1 MHKEK
6 SPYLLI
12 SILLYILLIWIP
24 YHCFG
29 VSPTNIQTLATVVG
43 GLILLW
49 YTWETMLIRQI
60 ANSQREIAIQPFVVL
75 KNLNGKYYLEN
86 LGSGVALNVSVQTIL
101 KGDDSY
107 RLEISFPKKIA
118 VLRAQSEE
126 LLNPITKV
134 NGAEVNNTHAACINP
149 KYANEET
156 EVNIRFSNVEGRVF
170 LVKVIV
176 SPNNLSIKKFQNNLI
191 G

>member
-1 MHKEK
+1 
-6 SPYLLI
+6 
-12 SILLYILLIWIP
+12 
-24 YHCFG
+24 
-29 VSPTNIQTLATVVG
+29 
-43 GLILLW
+43 
-49 YTWETMLIRQI
+49 MLIRQI

-75 KNLNGKYYLEN
+75 KNVDGQYVLEN
-86 LGSGVALNVSVQTIL
+86 LGSGVALNVSVQTIV

-107 RLEISFPKKIA
+107 RLEISFPKRIA
-118 VLRAQSEE
+118 VIKAQSEE
-126 LLNPITKV
+126 SLNPLTKV
-134 NGAEVNNTHAACINP
+134 NGSEVNKTHAACINP

-170 LVKVIV
+170 LVTVLV